1 MTEKQE
7 QVLLDVGLRFPELV
21 SANKVSVNRDWVWI
35 HGRIQTGDENNLLA
49 MGFKWS
55 PRNQA
60 YYHMCGVKPKGH
72 SKGRPRGFKAPDK
85 AREEDKKNA
94 EKARNIAQ
102 AVVARVKAGKGG
114 ES

>member
-7 QVLLDVGLRFPELV
+7 QVLADIGTEFPGLNREQR
-21 SANKVSVNRDWVWI
+21 VSVNRDWVWV
-35 HGRIQTGDENNLLA
+35 HGKVIPSDERDLVA

-72 SKGRPRGFKAPDK
+72 SKGRPRGFKTPDK

-102 AVVARVKAGKGG
+102 AVVARVKAEKGG
-114 ES
+114 G

>member
-7 QVLLDVGLRFPELV
+7 QVLEAIHHRIPRLELE
-21 SANKVSVNRDWVWI
+21 KRVSVNRDWVWI
-35 HGRIQTGDENNLLA
+35 HGAVAGLDAELAA

-72 SKGRPRGFKAPDK
+72 SKGRPRGFKTPDK

-102 AVVARVKAGKGG
+102 AVVARVKAEKGG
-114 ES
+114 G